1 MPVKLKFTKEA
12 ILDGL
17 QRVQNVVSTRT
28 TLPILSNVL
37 IQASNGG
44 LSLTTTDLDV
54 GVRCRVEAEVSKT
67 GSTTLPAR
75 KLFSILKEVPAA
87 EIEIEVDDRNAASI
101 RCGSSFYKI
110 MGLPEEEFPRFP
122 ESGTGKAL
130 KIEQSVLRD
139 MLKKTAY
146 AVSNDETR
154 YVLNGVFM
162 GLKGD
167 KITVVAT
174 DGRRLALMEHDMEI
188 PKGAEAELILPTKA
202 VNELERLLADK
213 GDVKLSIGE
222 NQIVFELDGT
232 TLASKLIEGTY
243 PNFRQVIP
251 TETKER
257 IPLEREL
264 LLSALHRASILA
276 SEKSQSVKLNFA
288 KNTLTI
294 TATTPEVGEAKET
307 LSINY
312 KGKEITIAFNPQYM
326 MDPLRNLDADE
337 VFIELTDEL
346 SPGVIKVNAPFLYV
360 LMPMRLS

>member
-1 MPVKLKFTKEA
+1 MPIKFKVTKES

-37 IQASNGG
+37 VQAVTGS

-54 GVRCRVEAEVSKT
+54 GVRCKVEADVSKA

-75 KLFSILKEVPAA
+75 KLFSILKEVVAA
-87 EIEIEVDDRNAASI
+87 EIEVEVDDRNAASI

-122 ESGTGKAL
+122 ESAAGKSL

-162 GLKGD
+162 GFKGD
-167 KITVVAT
+167 KLTVVAT
-174 DGRRLALMEHDMEI
+174 DGRRLALVEHDVEI
-188 PKGAEAELILPTKA
+188 PKGGETELILPSKA
-202 VNELERLLADK
+202 VGELERLLGDK

-222 NQIVFELDGT
+222 NQIIFEADGT

-257 IPLEREL
+257 VPLEREL
-264 LLSALHRASILA
+264 LLAALHRASILA
-276 SEKSQSVKLNFA
+276 SEKTQSVKLNFA

-312 KGKEITIAFNPQYM
+312 KGKEVTIAFNPQYM

-337 VFIELTDEL
+337 VFLEFTDEL
-346 SPGVIKVNAPFLYV
+346 SPGVIKINAPFLYV
-360 LMPMRLS
+360 LMPMRLN

>member
-1 MPVKLKFTKEA
+1 MPIKFKVTKEA

-37 IQASNGG
+37 VQASTGS

-54 GVRCRVEAEVSKT
+54 GVRCKVEAEVSKA

-87 EIEIEVDDRNAASI
+87 EIEVEVDDRNAASI

-122 ESGTGKAL
+122 ESGAGKAL
-130 KIEQSVLRD
+130 KIEQAVLRD

-162 GLKGD
+162 GFKGD
-167 KITVVAT
+167 KLTVVAT
-174 DGRRLALMEHDMEI
+174 DGRRLALIEHDIEV
-188 PKGAEAELILPTKA
+188 PKGAETELILPTKA
-202 VNELERLLADK
+202 VAELERLLSDK

-222 NQIVFELDGT
+222 NQIIFELDGT
-232 TLASKLIEGTY
+232 TLVSKLIEGTY

-257 IPLEREL
+257 VPLEREL
-264 LLSALHRASILA
+264 LLAALRRASILA

-312 KGKEITIAFNPQYM
+312 KGKEVTIAFNPQYM

-337 VFIELTDEL
+337 IFVELTDEL

-360 LMPMRLS
+360 LMPMRLN

>member
-1 MPVKLKFTKEA
+1 MAIKLKVTKEA

-37 IQASNGG
+37 VQASGG
-44 LSLTTTDLDV
+44 SLSLTTTDLDV
-54 GVRCRVEAEVSKT
+54 GVRCKVDAEVSKP

-75 KLFSILKEVPAA
+75 KLFLILKEVPAA

-122 ESGTGKAL
+122 ELGAGKAL
-130 KIEQSVLRD
+130 KIEQAVLRD

-167 KITVVAT
+167 KLTVVAT
-174 DGRRLALMEHDMEI
+174 DGRRLALIEHDMEV
-188 PKGAEAELILPTKA
+188 PKGTEAELILPTKA
-202 VNELERLLADK
+202 VGELERLLADK
-213 GDVKLSIGE
+213 GDAKLSIGE
-222 NQIVFELDGT
+222 NQIIFELDGT
-232 TLASKLIEGTY
+232 ILASKLIEGTY

-257 IPLEREL
+257 ISLEREL

-294 TATTPEVGEAKET
+294 TATTPEVGEAQET

-312 KGKEITIAFNPQYM
+312 KGKELTIAFNPQYM

-337 VFIELTDEL
+337 VFLELSDEL

>member
-1 MPVKLKFTKEA
+1 MSVKLKISKES

-37 IQASNGG
+37 IQASKNG
-44 LSLTTTDLDV
+44 LTLTTTDLDV
-54 GVRCRVEAEVSKT
+54 GVRCRVDAEVSKE
-67 GSTTLPAR
+67 GSTSLPAR
-75 KLFSILKEVPAA
+75 KLFSILREVVAA

-122 ESGTGKAL
+122 EFGAGKAL

-167 KITVVAT
+167 KLTVVAT
-174 DGRRLALMEHDMEI
+174 DGRRLALIEHDIEV
-188 PKGAEAELILPTKA
+188 PKGSEAELILPTKA

-222 NQIVFELDGT
+222 NQILFELDST

-251 TETKER
+251 TESKER
-257 IPLEREL
+257 IALEREL
-264 LLSALHRASILA
+264 LLAALHRASILA

-312 KGKEITIAFNPQYM
+312 KGKELTIAFNPQYM

-337 VFIELTDEL
+337 VFVELTDEL

>member
-1 MPVKLKFTKEA
+1 MPVKLKVTKEA

-37 IQASNGG
+37 IQASDGG

-54 GVRCRVEAEVSKT
+54 GVRCRVEAEVTKP

-130 KIEQSVLRD
+130 KIEQTVLRD

-154 YVLNGVFM
+154 YVLNGVFV

-174 DGRRLALMEHDMEI
+174 DGRRLALMEHDIEI

-257 IPLEREL
+257 IALEREL

-326 MDPLRNLDADE
+326 MDPLRSLDADE
-337 VFIELTDEL
+337 VFVELTDEL

>member
-1 MPVKLKFTKEA
+1 MATKFRVMKEK

-28 TLPILSNVL
+28 TLPILSNAL
-37 IQASNGG
+37 LQADAGG

-54 GVRCRVEAEVSKT
+54 GVRCTVEAEVAKP

-75 KLFSILKEVPAA
+75 KLFSILREVPAS
-87 EIEIEVDDRNAASI
+87 EIEVEVDDRNAASI

-110 MGLPEEEFPRFP
+110 MGLAEEEFPRFP
-122 ESGTGKAL
+122 QPQDGKML
-130 KIEQSVLRD
+130 KVEQASLRN

-154 YVLNGVFM
+154 YVLNGVYMSF
-162 GLKGD
+162 KGD
-167 KITVVAT
+167 KLTVVAT
-174 DGRRLALMEHDMEI
+174 DGRRLALVERDVEVA
-188 PKGAEAELILPTKA
+188 KGSEAELILPTKA
-202 VNELERLLADK
+202 VLELQRLLSDT
-213 GDVKLSIGE
+213 GDASMSIGE
-222 NQIVFELDGT
+222 NQIIFDLGGT
-232 TLASKLIEGTY
+232 TLVSKLIEGTY

-251 TETKER
+251 TEAKER
-257 IPLEREL
+257 VQIEREL
-264 LLSALHRASILA
+264 LLAALHRASILA

-288 KNTLTI
+288 NNTLTI

-312 KGKEITIAFNPQYM
+312 KGKDITIAFNPQYL

-337 VFIELTDEL
+337 IFIELVDEL
-346 SPGVIKVNAPFLYV
+346 SPGVVKVNEPFLYV
-360 LMPMRLS
+360 LMPMRLN

>member
-1 MPVKLKFTKEA
+1 MATKFKVTKEA

-37 IQASNGG
+37 LQTSKGS

-54 GVRCRVEAEVSKT
+54 AVRCKVEADVSKE

-87 EIEIEVDDRNAASI
+87 EIEVEVDDRNAASI

-122 ESGTGKAL
+122 EVGAGKSL
-130 KIEQSVLRD
+130 KIEQSILRD

-162 GLKGD
+162 GFKGD
-167 KITVVAT
+167 KLTVVAT
-174 DGRRLALMEHDMEI
+174 DGRRLALIEHDIEI
-188 PKGAEAELILPTKA
+188 PKGAEAELILPSKA
-202 VNELERLLADK
+202 VAELERLLGDK
-213 GDVKLSIGE
+213 GEAKLSIGE
-222 NQIVFELDGT
+222 NQIIFESNGT
-232 TLASKLIEGTY
+232 TLVSKLIEGTY

-257 IPLEREL
+257 VPLEREL
-264 LLSALHRASILA
+264 LLAALHRASILA
-276 SEKSQSVKLNFA
+276 SEKSQSVKLSFA

-312 KGKEITIAFNPQYM
+312 KGKELAIAFNPQYM

-337 VFIELTDEL
+337 VFLELTDEL